1 MILTIKVIVIK
12 TIIITMIIKYR
23 GIYIDTFINI
33 CTYVYMYICI
43 YMCEK
48 NNSKIF
54 EKKC

>member
-23 GIYIDTFINI
+23 GIYIHTFINI